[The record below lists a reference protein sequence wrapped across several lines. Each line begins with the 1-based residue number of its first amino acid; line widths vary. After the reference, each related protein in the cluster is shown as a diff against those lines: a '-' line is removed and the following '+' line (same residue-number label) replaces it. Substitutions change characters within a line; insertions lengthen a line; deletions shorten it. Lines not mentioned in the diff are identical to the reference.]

1 MKNVTTALGLL
12 VPLVLGSACR
22 NAPPASASK
31 ASGEETTWTMNAR
44 LVESCCCNAIC
55 PCMVGSPPTRG
66 FCHGNRLV
74 QIDEGHFGDVDLDGV
89 TLIVTFNI
97 GNWTKL
103 WFSDR
108 TREEQVTAAVE
119 LLREQGGFLYGDLLE
134 VERVPLVVER
144 SEERIAY
151 ATPSTRT
158 EIEVMRGYEGRPI
171 EVANLRTFR
180 DYTQFESVVVSH
192 TSADDSQS
200 FEYSGTN
207 GFSATYA
214 ASGTN

>member
-1 MKNVTTALGLL
+1 MKHVTTALILL
-12 VPLVLGSACR
+12 LIGPACR
-22 NAPPASASK
+22 TAPPASASRT
-31 ASGEETTWTMNAR
+31 SEERATWTMDAR

-55 PCMVGSPPTRG
+55 PCMVGSPPTLG

-103 WFSDR
+103 WFSER
-108 TREEQVTAAVE
+108 TSEEQVTAAVE
-119 LLREQGGFLYGDLLE
+119 LLRAQGGFLYGELLE

-144 SEERIAY
+144 SQERIAY
-151 ATPSTRT
+151 STPSTRT
-158 EIEVMRGYEGRPI
+158 EIEVMRGFEDQPI
-171 EVANLRTFR
+171 KVTNLRTFR

-192 TSADDSQS
+192 ASPDDSQS